1 MEGNVAQGRLPVQ
14 VRSYVLQRH
23 ACLVTMRIEVHLK
36 ASTIRS
42 TLVRT
47 MPRYVSPLLPS
58 APMEPE

>member
-14 VRSYVLQRH
+14 FLSYVLQRR
-23 ACLVTMRIEVHLK
+23 ACLVAMRIEVHFK